1 MARILVVEDH
11 AAIAAGLRSNLE
23 LDRHETLVV
32 GDGMAAIQQV
42 VAWEP
47 ELVILDLM
55 LPRLDGFEV
64 LARIRGAGSQCAV
77 LVLSARGGEAEKV
90 RALRLGADDYV
101 VKPFGLLELLARV
114 QALLRRANPEVAPPL
129 DPPRYRFGHVEVDPA
144 ARIALRAGTAVS
156 LRPREFDLLLAL
168 LRARGAVL
176 SRKDL
181 LVRVWG
187 YEPSVVTRTVDTHIA
202 TLRSRLEDNPDRPH
216 YILTVWKAGYRIAI
230 PEAGAP
236 PG

>member
-1 MARILVVEDH
+1 MARILIVEDH

-23 LDRHETLVV
+23 LERHETLVA
-32 GDGMAAIQQV
+32 GDGVAAIQQV
-42 VAWEP
+42 AAWDP

-55 LPRLDGFEV
+55 LPKLDGFEV
-64 LARIRGAGSQCAV
+64 LARIRAAGSRCAV
-77 LVLSARGGEAEKV
+77 LVLSARGGEPEKV

-101 VKPFGLLELLARV
+101 VKPFGLMELLARV
-114 QALLRRANPEVAPPL
+114 QALLRRAHPEAAPPL
-129 DPPRYRFGHVEVDPA
+129 DPPRYRFGDVEVDAA
-144 ARIALRAGTAVS
+144 ARQTLRAGTAVS

-168 LRARGAVL
+168 LRARGAVV

-202 TLRSRLEDNPDRPH
+202 TLRSRLEANPDHPH

-230 PEAGAP
+230 PEATAP

>member
-1 MARILVVEDH
+1 VEDH

-23 LDRHETLVV
+23 IDRHEVRV
-32 GDGMAAIQQV
+32 AGDGLTAVQEVA
-42 VAWEP
+42 AWEP
-47 ELVILDLM
+47 DLVLLDLM

-64 LARIRGAGSQCAV
+64 LDRIRGAGSPCLV
-77 LVLSARGGEAEKV
+77 LVLSAWGGEAEKV

-101 VKPFGLLELLARV
+101 VKPFGLMELLARV
-114 QALLRRANPEVAPPL
+114 QALLRRAQTVQAAPV
-129 DPPRYRFGHVEVDPA
+129 DPPRYRFGDVEVDPG
-144 ARIALRAGTAVS
+144 ARVAMRAGTEVS

-168 LRARGAVL
+168 LRARGSVV

-202 TLRSRLEDNPDRPH
+202 TLRSRLEANPDDPR
-216 YILTVWKAGYRIAI
+216 YILTVWKAGYRIAT
-230 PEAGAP
+230 PEADAP